1 MKNYNENCVA
11 RCLTQFSVMH
21 RSSAEMGKAMRMY
34 DIIDRKKRGLA
45 LTKEEIVYAI
55 NGYVADKIP
64 DYQMSALLMAIYY
77 QGMTDEE
84 LLIMT
89 ECMAKS
95 GDMVDLSQ
103 ISGIKVDKHSTGGVG
118 DKTTLVVAPLV
129 AACGGKVA
137 KMSGRGLGFTGGT
150 IDKLESIPGL
160 QTEIDE
166 KRFFEIV
173 NRLGISVIGQSA
185 NIAPAD
191 KKLYALR
198 DVTATVDSIPL
209 IAASIMSKKLAA
221 GSDKIVL
228 DVTVGSGAFMK
239 SNEDA
244 IILAKKMVAIGEG
257 AGRQTIAILTNMD
270 VPLGV
275 AVGND
280 IEIKEAVET
289 LQGKG
294 PSDFQEICEVFAT
307 EMLVMG
313 EKGTKEECQNMV
325 KKAIQDG
332 SGLEKFA
339 SMIKE
344 QGGDEAYLYDMDK
357 FQKPLFQKNL
367 LANASGYITRMNTEL
382 CGKTAVILGAGRE
395 TKDSKIDSTAGIYFY
410 KKTGCQVKKGEVLAT
425 LCSNDENKLNAAID
439 YLQKGYT
446 FGEEKPKVLKS
457 IIACVTKNGVEEY

>member
-1 MKNYNENCVA
+1 
-11 RCLTQFSVMH
+11 
-21 RSSAEMGKAMRMY
+21 MRMY
-34 DIIDRKKRGLA
+34 DVIDKKKRGGE
-45 LTKEEIVYAI
+45 LTREEIEFMVG
-55 NGYVADKIP
+55 GYVADEIP
-64 DYQMSALLMAIYY
+64 DYQISALLMAIYY

-84 LLIMT
+84 LVALT

-95 GDMVDLSQ
+95 GEMVDLSQ
-103 ISGIKVDKHSTGGVG
+103 IDGIKVDKHSTGGVG

-150 IDKLESIPGL
+150 IDKLESIPGM
-160 QTEIDE
+160 QTAIDE

-239 SNEDA
+239 SVEDA
-244 IILAKKMVAIGEG
+244 ITLAEKMVAIGEG
-257 AGRQTIAILTNMD
+257 AGRQTVAILTNMD
-270 VPLGV
+270 VPLGI

-280 IEIKEAVET
+280 IEIVEAVET
-289 LQGKG
+289 LKG
-294 PSDFQEICEVFAT
+294 NGPEDFQEICEVFA
-307 EMLVMG
+307 ENMLVLAQL
-313 EKGTKEECQNMV
+313 GTVEECREMV
-325 KKAIQDG
+325 KEAIR
-332 SGLEKFA
+332 SGAGLAKFA
-339 SMIKE
+339 EMVKE
-344 QGGDEAYLYDMDK
+344 QGGDETYIYHPEKFREAVHRQDLYAEK
-357 FQKPLFQKNL
+357 
-367 LANASGYITRMNTEL
+367 SGYISGMDTEL

-395 TKDSKIDSTAGIYFY
+395 TKDSVIDTAAGIRFY
-410 KKTGCQVKKGEVLAT
+410 QKTGTKVEKGEVLAT
-425 LCSNDENKLNAAID
+425 LYSSDAKKLADAVE
-439 YLQKGYT
+439 YLKKGYNYS
-446 FGEEKPKVLKS
+446 EEKPSEQKS
-457 IIACVTKNGVEEY
+457 IIARVTKGGVERL